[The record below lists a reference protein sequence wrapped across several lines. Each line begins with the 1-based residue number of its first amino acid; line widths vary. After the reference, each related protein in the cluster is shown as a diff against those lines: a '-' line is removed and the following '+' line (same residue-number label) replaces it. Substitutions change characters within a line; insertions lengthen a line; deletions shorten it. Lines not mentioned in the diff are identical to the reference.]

1 MTVAHCSGSV
11 GLSIHNT
18 RPYIMSLVLVT
29 GASGFVGAYVVH
41 QLLKDTTYRVR
52 GTVRPAKAP
61 GLRAAYAKYGDRY
74 EVVEVQD
81 LATSDLTEAF
91 KGVDALIHV
100 GSPLPGAAGPEVVLQ
115 SAIDGTRRVLD
126 YALSAKVKKII
137 YTSTFGSLLHPD
149 DTFKDKV
156 FTESDWNP
164 QTREEVLKPGTHPWA
179 VYTASKA
186 VAEKEIWKFADEH
199 KDVDVTTILPSFVHG
214 PHAPDQAVDNFTGTP
229 SILYSLI
236 SGPKGRPAP
245 GPDVLSPAV
254 VHVEDVARAHVLALE
269 AAPSTERKRILVN
282 ADYLLWKDAVK
293 HLEKVRPEL
302 KDRLPSLENAEPVP
316 ATYAKFETKNAE
328 KFLGIKQ
335 WKSWQQMVEEGI
347 DDLLVKEKELGL
359 SV

>member
-1 MTVAHCSGSV
+1 M
-11 GLSIHNT
+11 
-18 RPYIMSLVLVT
+18 
-29 GASGFVGAYVVH
+29 
-41 QLLKDTTYRVR
+41 
-52 GTVRPAKAP
+52 
-61 GLRAAYAKYGDRY
+61 
-74 EVVEVQD
+74 
-81 LATSDLTEAF
+81 
-91 KGVDALIHV
+91 
-100 GSPLPGAAGPEVVLQ
+100 
-115 SAIDGTRRVLD
+115 LD

-156 FTESDWNP
+156 FTESGQSAVKHLSMIQLTARLNTNWNP

-199 KDVDVTTILPSFVHG
+199 KDIDVTTSACNSDRTGHCSRTDSDNAVLPSFVHG